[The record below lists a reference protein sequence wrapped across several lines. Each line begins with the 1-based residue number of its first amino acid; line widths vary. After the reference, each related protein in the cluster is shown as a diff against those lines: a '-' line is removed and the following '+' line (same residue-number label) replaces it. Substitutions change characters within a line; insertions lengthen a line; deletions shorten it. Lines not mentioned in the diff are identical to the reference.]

1 MRELNIRKLSN
12 KNVGLICVILGS
24 VFFVAGITVFILTN
38 AVNLYSQK
46 TEATIVSRYKI
57 ESEEGAKTMLELA
70 YRVGDEMVYTAQS
83 FPGEI
88 DEEQL
93 TMDVYY
99 NIKNPKELLDA
110 GWHIETIVPVLFGVL
125 IFMVGMYYMGKFSI
139 GPDSFKKPGSKASDW
154 DRKYYDTKERVENG
168 LIPLFGV
175 ISFIVFGIFM
185 LVNKSGWWAWIFI
198 VIGGIATV
206 YILIDVV
213 PAITEFIVLNKIKK
227 YKNKSLS
234 IDDDFDKFE
243 KSKKDIEAKKANEA
257 TKSGDDKKAD
267 GDGLDFEIE
276 DTIEI
281 KSLKTTGKKKKK

>member
-1 MRELNIRKLSN
+1 MREINLKKLSN
-12 KNVGLICVILGS
+12 KNVGLICLILGGI
-24 VFFVAGITVFILTN
+24 FFVAGIVVFILSN

-57 ESEEGAKTMLELA
+57 ESEEEARTMLELA

-88 DEEQL
+88 EEDQL

-110 GWHIETIVPVLFGVL
+110 GWHIETIVPVIFGLL
-125 IFMVGMYYMGKFSI
+125 IIFVGLYYRDVFPL

-154 DRKYYDTKERVENG
+154 DKKYYDLKERVENG

-185 LVNKSGWWAWIFI
+185 LVNKSGWWAWIF
-198 VIGGIATV
+198 VGIGGIAAI
-206 YILIDVV
+206 YILIDLV
-213 PAITEFIVLNKIKK
+213 PAISEFVVLNKIKK
-227 YKNKSLS
+227 YKSKSLS

-243 KSKKDIEAKKANEA
+243 KNKKASEEK
-257 TKSGDDKKAD
+257 TKNS
-267 GDGLDFEIE
+267 DGLDFEIE

-281 KSLKTTGKKKKK
+281 KTLKTPGKKKKK